1 MKEYYVI
8 FNLNYILEA
17 LNCFRLHYD
26 RFILIICSHYLIK
39 THCDYDIKVI
49 RY

>member
-8 FNLNYILEA
+8 FIMNSILDA
-17 LNCFRLHYD
+17 LNCFRLYYD
-26 RFILIICSHYLIK
+26 RLSLIICTHYSIQ

>member
-8 FNLNYILEA
+8 FNLNYILDA
-17 LNCFRLHYD
+17 LNCFWFHYD
-26 RFILIICSHYLIK
+26 RLSLIICTHYLIY
-39 THCDYDIKVI
+39 THCDYDIKII